1 MSERTF
7 PEQRIE
13 AGGVTAVAYRIECS
27 SCAAVG
33 FYPQKRIGIRRPLHS
48 IAEHFRGMKWSVGS
62 GARKDL
68 CPECARRRKPKK
80 EKVMADMTAA
90 AKPQADNPR
99 AEKPREMTR
108 DDRRIIND
116 KLDEVYGKDCYKS
129 PWCDAMV
136 AKDLGVPRDWVA
148 QVRDQFFGPEGSN
161 PLFDEYLTARDEVER
176 HWCDVK
182 AAHDAVMKALDEFR
196 PAYHAAHQSL
206 ESLRLLGRRIERELG
221 R

>member
-1 MSERTF
+1 MSERIF

-27 SCAAVG
+27 SCEAVG
-33 FYPQKRIGIRRPLHS
+33 FYPQKRLGIRRPPHA
-48 IAEHFRGMKWSVGS
+48 ITEHFRGMKWSVGS

-129 PWCDAMV
+129 PWCDATV

-161 PLFDEYLTARDEVER
+161 PLFDEYLTARDR
-176 HWCDVK
+176 LDQQF
-182 AAHDAVMKALDEFR
+182 DAVTTAYAGIAKAFEEYSKAFSQLREDIG
-196 PAYHAAHQSL
+196 AV
-206 ESLRLLGRRIERELG
+206 RLLGRRIERELG